1 MKDLLRLPGVLTA
14 GLLGACVL
22 SLSSSVRA
30 QTRLQI
36 NYDTSSFENV
46 ELLSGDVGVRVSY
59 THYQEIDESD
69 ENNLSYRLIFQGEDQ
84 NIVDTFAWNFAEFEL
99 LDLDSDGSDEVIV
112 RNYSG
117 GAHCCTN
124 TTIHRWTGAEFAAVE
139 TGFLDGLGGDLV
151 DLNEDGYMEIA
162 IPHQSF
168 LYRFGSYAE
177 SFPPIT
183 FFTYRD
189 GELVETTREFPEEIR
204 EQAQVIKETFLRVRA
219 EDDYVSNSMLASYVA
234 QQAML
239 DENFEAAWQFMVDN
253 YRQDDTWGLVIYED
267 GEQVGTHADF
277 PTALRAFLIEVGY
290 LGENGLPIRDG
301 DLRKMLR

>member
-1 MKDLLRLPGVLTA
+1 MMKDLLRVLMA
-14 GLLGACVL
+14 GMLGAWVS
-22 SLSSSVRA
+22 SLSSSAKA
-30 QTRLQI
+30 QTALQI

-46 ELLSGDVGVRVSY
+46 ELSSGEMGVRVTY
-59 THYQEIDESD
+59 THHQEIEDSD
-69 ENNLSYRLIFQGEDQ
+69 ENNLSYQLIFQGEEQ
-84 NIVDTFAWNFAEFEL
+84 NLVDTFAWNFAEFQL

-124 TTIHRWTGAEFAAVE
+124 TTIHRWTGETFAAVE

-151 DLNEDGYMEIA
+151 DLNEDGYMELA
-162 IPHQSF
+162 IYHQAF

-183 FFTYRD
+183 FVTYRD
-189 GELVETTREFPEEIR
+189 GELVDTTREFPEELR
-204 EQAQVIKETFLRVRA
+204 EQAQTIKETFLEVRA
-219 EDDYVSNSMLASYVA
+219 EDGYVSNSLLASYVA

-239 DENFEAAWQFMVDN
+239 DEDFETAWQFMVDN
-253 YRQDDTWGLVIYED
+253 YRRDEDWGLAIYED

-277 PTALRAFLIEVGY
+277 PTALRAFLIEIEY
-290 LGENGLPIRDG
+290 LGEDGLPVRDG
-301 DLRKMLR
+301 S